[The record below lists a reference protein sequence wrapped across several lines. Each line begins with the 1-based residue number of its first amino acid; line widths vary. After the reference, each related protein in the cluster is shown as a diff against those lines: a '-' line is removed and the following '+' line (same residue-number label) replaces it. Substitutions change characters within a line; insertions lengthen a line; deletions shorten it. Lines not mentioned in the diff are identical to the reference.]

1 MSRAYGILLAL
12 VVAAALGLGAFAR
25 MPRRVVARAAPVEV
39 APMAPVALA
48 LAVER
53 GGIVPEH
60 SAVPKD
66 RRVRLTVINRGSVA
80 VSLRLAGYEDRVT
93 LGPLAPGVAR
103 TIEFLADRP
112 GEDFAWMLD
121 GRPAGRLAV
130 TGSHLM
136 DGHR

>member
-1 MSRAYGILLAL
+1 MTRAYGILLAL
-12 VVAAALGLGAFAR
+12 VVAAALGLGALAR
-25 MPRRVVARAAPVEV
+25 MPRRVVTRPAPAVAAPV
-39 APMAPVALA
+39 APVALA

-53 GGIVPEH
+53 GGIVPET

-80 VSLRLAGYEDRVT
+80 VTLRLAGYEDRVT

-112 GEDFAWMLD
+112 GEDFAWLLD

-130 TGSHLM
+130 TGSHLT